1 MLQVLSIENYA
12 LIDRLQIRFDKGL
25 SIVTGETGAGKSIL
39 LGALA
44 LLVGQRADT
53 SVLKDKE
60 RNCVVEATFFPLNDE
75 LQTMLSQ
82 NDLDVD
88 TQIIIR
94 RMVNANG
101 KSRAFINDQPVNLS
115 TLKDFGERLI
125 DIHSQHQNLFLQDLA
140 FQLKVV
146 DAIADN
152 KNILENYQKY
162 YQELRREQQ
171 KLSTLLEQSQS
182 SQAEMEFW
190 HKQCNELAALNLQED
205 EQAELEA
212 ELQQLTHAEEIKT
225 NFTQASKLL
234 LQDDGGALKA
244 IRAAEHLLNKLSQ
257 VFDTAQNLSER
268 LSSSLIDLKDIAHEI
283 ETIAEDTE
291 LNTQRLEYVG
301 QRLDAIYALQKKH
314 QLNSIKEL
322 LQKQSE
328 LEQKTSLSENIDEE
342 IQELQKKCE
351 ILDQKSHTLA
361 TELSQKRQ
369 ASFPQLIH
377 GVQAMLQDLGI
388 PNALL
393 QIDCRESSTL
403 LPTGVDEV
411 RFLFSANKGIAPQE
425 LARIASGGEIARL
438 MLCFKSLLAF
448 KGNLPTIIFDEIDTG
463 VSGQVADCMGEI
475 IRELGKFI
483 QVINITHLPQI
494 ASKGQAH
501 YLVYKEE
508 TKEGVSTKIK
518 QLKDE
523 ERVTHIAQMLSGQ
536 ELTEAALKNAR
547 ELLGKK

>member
-152 KNILENYQKY
+152 KNIFENYQKY

-351 ILDQKSHTLA
+351 ILD
-361 TELSQKRQ
+361 
-369 ASFPQLIH
+369 
-377 GVQAMLQDLGI
+377 
-388 PNALL
+388 
-393 QIDCRESSTL
+393 
-403 LPTGVDEV
+403 
-411 RFLFSANKGIAPQE
+411 
-425 LARIASGGEIARL
+425 
-438 MLCFKSLLAF
+438 
-448 KGNLPTIIFDEIDTG
+448 
-463 VSGQVADCMGEI
+463 
-475 IRELGKFI
+475 
-483 QVINITHLPQI
+483 
-494 ASKGQAH
+494 
-501 YLVYKEE
+501 
-508 TKEGVSTKIK
+508 
-518 QLKDE
+518 
-523 ERVTHIAQMLSGQ
+523 
-536 ELTEAALKNAR
+536 
-547 ELLGKK
+547 